1 MQQSTSSDSNVN
13 EVRQLLLDRAEVGLK
28 KYGVTTDRTDLN
40 VVDWLVHAREE
51 VLDLSLY
58 LTRVIKE
65 VKKLQERYTD
75 DLK

>member
-13 EVRQLLLDRAEVGLK
+13 EVRQLLLDRAEIGLK
-28 KYGVTTDRTDLN
+28 KYGVTTDRDDLN